1 MGGTG
6 DRDGF
11 RSRGG
16 FIVSCIGSSVG
27 MGNIWR
33 FPAMVSLFG
42 GLTFIMP
49 YLFFVVLIAA
59 TGVIAEFALGR
70 SAGTGPVGAFGMCTR
85 MRFGNERAG
94 RAIGLVPILGSLA
107 LAIGYTCVMAWIFDY
122 TFMAFDGSLI
132 SLGQDMAAIG
142 GLFDS
147 IACAW
152 GANVWVVIAIL
163 ASLAILVFGVSKGI
177 ERANGIMMPILFAL
191 FVCLA
196 VYVSTLPG
204 AAEGYRYIF
213 TIDPEGISN
222 PLVWIFAF
230 GQAFF
235 SLSVAGNGSVIYGSY
250 LRKGESI
257 PYSAGVVALFDTTA
271 AMLAAMVIV
280 PAMAAGGAA
289 LDSGGPG
296 LMFVY
301 LVNVF
306 NGMPMG
312 QLIGIVFFV
321 CVLFAGLSSIINL
334 YESPIEYVQQ
344 RFRASRAA
352 STAAI
357 LAIGCT
363 VALCIQAV
371 VSQWMDAVSIYI
383 CPLGALLAGVMFFW
397 VSRREFSEG
406 EVNEGAKHRIG
417 GWFFPLGKYVYCSLT
432 LVALVAGALL
442 GGIG

>member
-1 MGGTG
+1 ME
-6 DRDGF
+6 DIEKRDGF

-16 FIVSCIGSSVG
+16 IIVSCIGSSVG

-42 GLTFIMP
+42 GLTFILP
-49 YLFFVVLIAA
+49 YLFFVVLIAL

-70 SAGTGPVGAFGMCTR
+70 AAGTGPVGAFGLCTKLR
-85 MRFGNERAG
+85 YGNERAG
-94 RAIGLVPILGSLA
+94 RTIGLIPIVGSLA

-122 TFMAFDGSLI
+122 TFMAFDGQLI
-132 SLGQDMAAIG
+132 SMGQDLGAIG

-147 IACAW
+147 IACAG
-152 GANVWVVIAIL
+152 GANIWIVVAIL
-163 ASLAILVFGVSKGI
+163 ASFGILVFGVSKGI
-177 ERANGIMMPILFAL
+177 EKANSVMMPVL
-191 FVCLA
+191 FVLFICLGI
-196 VYVSTLPG
+196 YISTLPG
-204 AAEGYRYIF
+204 AMEGYRYIF
-213 TIDPEGISN
+213 TIDESIIGN

-250 LRKGESI
+250 LKKDASI
-257 PYSAGVVALFDTTA
+257 PYSAGVVAFFDTSA
-271 AMLAAMVIV
+271 AMLAAMVII
-280 PAMAAGGAA
+280 PAMAAGGAT
-289 LDSGGPG
+289 LTGGGPG

-306 NGMPMG
+306 NGMPLG

-334 YESPIEYVQQ
+334 YEAPIEYVQQ
-344 RFRASRAA
+344 RFRSSRAV
-352 STAAI
+352 STGAI
-357 LAIGCT
+357 LALGCA

-371 VSQWMDAVSIYI
+371 VSPWMDAVSIYI
-383 CPLGALLAGVMFFW
+383 CPLGALLAGTMFFW
-397 VSRREFSEG
+397 VAGREFVER
-406 EVNEGAKHRIG
+406 EVHEGAGRRLG
-417 GWFFPLGKYVYCSLT
+417 RWFFPLGKYVYCSLT